1 MLWLCGCGK
10 WGLPRRG
17 AESRCP
23 LRQVGSTTGHQG
35 SSAIEICSVSPNLV
49 YIINVKFSKLMLC
62 EILSEEFVSEFYA
75 DTVFDRLSDVC
86 TNVSEGD
93 SSSEYSS
100 VQMM

>member
-1 MLWLCGCGK
+1 MGSQPLATREV
-10 WGLPRRG
+10 LPFRF
-17 AESRCP
+17 
-23 LRQVGSTTGHQG
+23 
-35 SSAIEICSVSPNLV
+35 CSVSPNLV

-75 DTVFDRLSDVC
+75 DTVFDCLSDIC